1 MKLNEKTLQKQ
12 WVVAFG
18 AIFCCILWGSAF
30 PCVKTGYK
38 LFEIAGTDTAAQIL
52 FAGCRFTIAGIMAI
66 MFASVMEGQ
75 FIYPTK
81 KAIPKVVKICMLQ
94 TVAQYIFFYI
104 GLANTTGVKSSII
117 GASNTFLSIL
127 IACLLVKQEK
137 LTGQKLLGCILG
149 FAGIII
155 INLTGSGIDMN
166 FTLLGEGFM
175 FFSAISYSL
184 SSVILKEYSKEE
196 NPVMLSGYQFLV
208 GGLIL
213 IAGGLVF
220 GGRIETVSVK
230 ALILL
235 LYMGFISAGAYS
247 VWGILLKHNPVS
259 KVSIYGFTTP
269 VCGSLLSALILKEGG
284 IFNIRSV
291 IALVLVCTGIF
302 TVNYV
307 KKSE

>member
-1 MKLNEKTLQKQ
+1 MKIKENTLQKQ
-12 WVVAFG
+12 WVVALG

-38 LFEIAGTDTAAQIL
+38 LFEIGGTDTAAQIL

-66 MFASVMEGQ
+66 IFASVMEGQ

-259 KVSIYGFTTP
+259 KVSIYGFATP

-291 IALVLVCTGIF
+291 IALMLVCTGIF